1 LGGAEF
7 GRRWVWVAPGLG
19 DAGFGWHWVWVTQ
32 RFQRCDEAV
41 HLIEALAS
49 EVPRWLK
56 PEYSRALPAALKAL
70 RHPKITVIR
79 MAREAGTIRIMQAP
93 ESGTGAKNS
102 QLQSDLRQ
110 LGRVLVAYSG
120 GVDSAYLA
128 WTAHRALGSDM
139 LAVIADSPSLARTHL
154 SDAIAFANEQGIP
167 IEVICTSELDRPEY
181 TRNDGQR
188 CFQCKDELFAAMES
202 LRAVRRFDAIAYGVN
217 LDDQGDF
224 RPGQQ
229 AARQHHVAAPLLKA
243 GLTKQEIRELAR
255 QAGLRIW
262 DKPASACLS
271 SRIEYGRPVTR
282 EALEVVERGEDAIR
296 ALGFRQFR
304 VRHHGDIVR
313 IEIAQEELERA
324 LNPDVA
330 AQFAAIFKTLG
341 FKFVTL
347 DLEGFRSGS
356 MNALLPVEQLRRTG

>member
-1 LGGAEF
+1 MPSAET
-7 GRRWVWVAPGLG
+7 GL
-19 DAGFGWHWVWVTQ
+19 
-32 RFQRCDEAV
+32 
-41 HLIEALAS
+41 
-49 EVPRWLK
+49 
-56 PEYSRALPAALKAL
+56 AAK
-70 RHPKITVIR
+70 
-79 MAREAGTIRIMQAP
+79 E
-93 ESGTGAKNS
+93 S
-102 QLQSDLRQ
+102 QLQADLRQ

-128 WTAHRALGSDM
+128 WAAHRALGADM

-154 SDAIAFANEQGIP
+154 ADALAFASEQGIP
-167 IEVICTSELDRPEY
+167 VEVISTAELDRPEY
-181 TRNDGQR
+181 IRNDGQR
-188 CFQCKDELFAAMES
+188 CFQCKDELFAVMET
-202 LRAVRRFDAIAYGVN
+202 LRAARGFDAIAYGVN
-217 LDDQGDF
+217 QDDQGDF

-282 EALEVVERGEDAIR
+282 EALAVVERGEEAIC

-313 IEIAQEELERA
+313 IEIARDELERA
-324 LNPDVA
+324 LNPAMA
-330 AQFAAIFKTLG
+330 AQFTTIFKALG
-341 FKFVTL
+341 FSFVTL

-356 MNALLPVEQLRRTG
+356 MNSLLPADQLRRTG